1 MVDGVWAYRDG
12 RVQAFDEAAVRREIA
27 AQAAELRDRAAA
39 ERTIAAAAARIF
51 APQLRR
57 LHETAT

>member
-1 MVDGVWAYRDG
+1 VL
-12 RVQAFDEAAVRREIA
+12 AFDEAAVRREIA

-39 ERTIAAAAARIF
+39 ERAIAADAARIF